1 LADFDPVRSLQ
12 GGDNVMLVS
21 RFVPG
26 CVATPI
32 AVVTLITLSP
42 NIADSGTAPR
52 YELKD
57 YVENAEW
64 KILDERVSL
73 DK

>member
-1 LADFDPVRSLQ
+1 
-12 GGDNVMLVS
+12 
-21 RFVPG
+21 
-26 CVATPI
+26 VATPI

-57 YVENAEW
+57 YVDNAEW